1 MSSLCWI
8 RRDLRLHDHVALSH
22 ALDAGETTLVFVFD
36 THILNKL
43 SDKHDRR
50 VTFIYQSLQE
60 MEKVL
65 QKHGSSLLIRYGH
78 PEEEIPKL
86 ASELKVKNVFCNRDY
101 EPYAKVRDSKVAKNL
116 SLLGINFDQFKDSV
130 LFEKHE
136 VRTNSFGTYKVFTP
150 YKNKWLET
158 FEKTGRTVSQ
168 YNCSFKNLHKFQNK
182 RNILEF
188 DWYKTIGFIESPPLL
203 TGGGQ
208 VARKRLKKFN
218 LSIDQYAENRNF
230 PSLPGTSL
238 LSVYLRFGNISVRE
252 MVQLALNHSSVGSRT
267 WLSEII
273 WRDFYQ
279 TILDSYPHVEKGAF
293 KREYDQIEFLGS
305 EKEFTAWKLGKT
317 GFPLIDAAMRCLNET
332 GMMHNR
338 LRMVVASFL
347 CKTLLIDWR
356 KGEKY
361 FAQKLLD
368 YDLASNNGGWQ
379 WSSSSGCDSQPYFRI
394 FNPYAQSEK
403 FDPDGQFIHQWVPEL
418 KHLKGKALHRPDP
431 LLTPK
436 YPRPIVSYE
445 LSRSRCLR
453 MYEVIKVS
461 K

>member
-1 MSSLCWI
+1 M
-8 RRDLRLHDHVALSH
+8 ALSH
-22 ALDAGETTLVFVFD
+22 ALETGETTLVFVFD
-36 THILNKL
+36 PLILNKL

-50 VTFIYQSLQE
+50 VSFIYQSLQE
-60 MEKVL
+60 MEKIL
-65 QKHGSSLLIRYGH
+65 HKHGSSLLIRYGR

-86 ASELKVKNVFCNRDY
+86 ASELKVKSVFCNRDY
-101 EPYAKVRDSKVAKNL
+101 EPYAKARDLKVAKKL
-116 SLLGINFDQFKDSV
+116 SHMGINFEQFKDSV
-130 LFEKHE
+130 MFEKQE
-136 VRTNSFGTYKVFTP
+136 VLTNSFGIYKVFTP

-158 FEKTGRTVSQ
+158 FEKTERIVPN
-168 YNCSFKNLHKFQNK
+168 YDCSLENLRQFQNK
-182 RNILEF
+182 KNILDF
-188 DWYKTIGFIESPPLL
+188 DWYKIIGFFNSPPLL
-203 TGGGQ
+203 TGGSPAGLG
-208 VARKRLKKFN
+208 RLKNFN
-218 LSIDQYAENRNF
+218 LTIDEYAENRNF
-230 PSLPGTSL
+230 PSLSGTSL
-238 LSVYLRFGNISVRE
+238 LSVYLRFGNISVRN
-252 MVQLALNHSSVGSRT
+252 MVQLALDHSSEGSRT

-279 TILDSYPHVEKGAF
+279 MILDSYPHVEKGAF
-293 KREYDQIEFLGS
+293 KPEYDQIKFLGS
-305 EKEFTAWKLGKT
+305 EKEFNAWKSGQT

-368 YDLASNNGGWQ
+368 FDLASNNGGWQ
-379 WSSSSGCDSQPYFRI
+379 WSASSGCDSQPYFRI

-403 FDPDGQFIHQWVPEL
+403 FDPEGLFIHQWVPEL

-431 LLTPK
+431 LLAPD

-453 MYEVIKVS
+453 MYDVIKIS